1 MSEQLIYGKM
11 IDIMRDME
19 AIGKDRRNTQ
29 QGYNFRGIDDV
40 YNLVQPI
47 MAKHGVVMS
56 AMILAD
62 SHEERPSKG
71 GGLLIYRILKIRYSF
86 IASDGSRLDTEV
98 IGEGMDS
105 GDKATNKAMSVGQK
119 YALLQSFLIPTVDL
133 KDPENDDPQ
142 PAAKTTKPAGQTTK
156 PVGQPPAEQKKPE
169 TPATEAQVKE
179 IKEASSYLMDL
190 IKKTEAEIFATIQLK
205 VKKQFARDIV
215 AIDELT
221 EPQATWIIKNLWKAI
236 QSEGQKKIDDIANKV
251 KGANTAPPNDG
262 APGGPSDPSEGA
274 AGG

>member
-11 IDIMRDME
+11 IDVMRDME

-47 MAKHGVVMS
+47 LAKHGVVMS
-56 AMILAD
+56 ATILAD

-86 IASDGSRLDTEV
+86 IASDGSFVSTEV

-105 GDKATNKAMSVGQK
+105 GDKATNKAMSVAQK
-119 YALLQSFLIPTVDL
+119 YALLQTFLIPTEDP
-133 KDPENDDPQ
+133 KDPENDDPR
-142 PAAKTTKPAGQTTK
+142 PTTNAAGQVTKPA
-156 PVGQPPAEQKKPE
+156 GQPPAEQKKPE

-179 IKEASSYLMDL
+179 IKDAASYLMDL
-190 IKKTEAEIFATIQLK
+190 IKKTEADIFATLQLK
-205 VKKQFARDIV
+205 VKKQFARDIK

-221 EPQATWIIKNLWKAI
+221 EPQATWVIKNLWKAI
-236 QSEGQKKIDDIANKV
+236 QSEGQKKIDEIAKLAKTGPTTV
-251 KGANTAPPNDG
+251 PPPSNDG
-262 APGGPSDPSEGA
+262 APGGPNDPGEGSDQS
-274 AGG
+274 